1 MIFKVMVII
10 VQFLK
15 LIRACLALQ
24 SIYARKKNTKEKDIL
39 DLAYQYFCK
48 NGFFIVSN
56 GWNYA
61 TTAKENDGIDPYE
74 NSGTYLFGWWA
85 LLEDERITNT
95 YSQMAELFPLD
106 DNVIKTYVGPNTT
119 RNHHEMVA
127 QPNLYENG
135 YSELICRL
143 VSEIYEN

>member
-1 MIFKVMVII
+1 M
-10 VQFLK
+10 
-15 LIRACLALQ
+15 
-24 SIYARKKNTKEKDIL
+24 

-56 GWNYA
+56 GWNGIYCWNYA
-61 TTAKENDGIDPYE
+61 TNAKENDGIGPYE

-85 LLEDERITNT
+85 LLEDGRITDT

-119 RNHHEMVA
+119 RNRHEMVA